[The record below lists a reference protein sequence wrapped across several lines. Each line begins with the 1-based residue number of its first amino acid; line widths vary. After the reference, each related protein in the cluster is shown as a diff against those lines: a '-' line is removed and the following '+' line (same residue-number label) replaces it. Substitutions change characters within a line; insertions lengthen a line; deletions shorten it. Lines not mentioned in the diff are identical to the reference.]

1 MCIRDRSRILSTLL
15 LLQNGYE
22 WAKFESIDNLIEKR
36 RTEYYGTLKEGQQN
50 RYSSREDISA
60 WILFLCDIWLQSI
73 RNLVPAPLTETPPT
87 LDSTD
92 IPLRNKNI
100 TSHSTEPGNPP
111 VYLNTRQKRILSF
124 MEDEG
129 PVKVSDIAQ
138 ALKPVSI
145 NTIKKDL
152 LYLRQQN
159 FVEIHGVL
167 KGSIYTLKK

>member
-1 MCIRDRSRILSTLL
+1 
-15 LLQNGYE
+15 
-22 WAKFESIDNLIEKR
+22 
-36 RTEYYGTLKEGQQN
+36 
-50 RYSSREDISA
+50 
-60 WILFLCDIWLQSI
+60 
-73 RNLVPAPLTETPPT
+73 
-87 LDSTD
+87 
-92 IPLRNKNI
+92 
-100 TSHSTEPGNPP
+100 
-111 VYLNTRQKRILSF
+111 

-152 LYLRQQN
+152 LYLRQQS

>member
-1 MCIRDRSRILSTLL
+1 MASIHTKPRPRPINRD
-15 LLQNGYE
+15 
-22 WAKFESIDNLIEKR
+22 A
-36 RTEYYGTLKEGQQN
+36 
-50 RYSSREDISA
+50 
-60 WILFLCDIWLQSI
+60 
-73 RNLVPAPLTETPPT
+73 PT

-100 TSHSTEPGNPP
+100 TSRSAEPGNPP
-111 VYLNTRQKRILSF
+111 VYLNARQKRILSF

-129 PVKVSDIAQ
+129 PVKVSDITQ

-152 LYLRQQN
+152 FYLRQQN

>member
-1 MCIRDRSRILSTLL
+1 MDSILVRYMASIHTKPRPRPINRDAPHTRFDGYSPTKQEYNVTLCRTGQPACLS
-15 LLQNGYE
+15 E
-22 WAKFESIDNLIEKR
+22 R
-36 RTEYYGTLKEGQQN
+36 
-50 RYSSREDISA
+50 
-60 WILFLCDIWLQSI
+60 
-73 RNLVPAPLTETPPT
+73 PA
-87 LDSTD
+87 
-92 IPLRNKNI
+92 
-100 TSHSTEPGNPP
+100 
-111 VYLNTRQKRILSF
+111 KRILSF

-129 PVKVSDIAQ
+129 PVKVSDITQ